1 MRADLDHGAADHDAI
16 AQRAP
21 GHSSGGDARSGF
33 AGRGASAAAIVPHAI
48 FGVIGIV
55 GMAGPVAVAD
65 LAIVLRALVGVLDH
79 QRDGRAGRHRAAK
92 YFKCPVVLEDAGE
105 DLHRVRLLALRDE
118 ARGAGAAFVQEL
130 LDEGFIQRQAGRAAI
145 DHTSEG
151 RPVAFAPGRH
161 TEEVA
166 ERVVRH
172 GCP

>member
-1 MRADLDHGAADHDAI
+1 MRADLHDRAADHDAI
-16 AQRAP
+16 AQCAARDGA
-21 GHSSGGDARSGF
+21 GSHARSGF
-33 AGRGASAAAIVPHAI
+33 AGRGTSAAAIVAHAI

-65 LAIVLRALVGVLDH
+65 LAIVFRTLVGVLDH
-79 QRDGRAGRHRAAK
+79 QRNRRARGDGPTCA
-92 YFKCPVVLEDAGE
+92 VVFEDAGE
-105 DLHRVRLLALRDE
+105 DFHRIRLLALRDE

-145 DHTSEG
+145 DHATEG

-161 TEEVA
+161 AEEVA